1 MSKYDDVVSFSI
13 YDNKSSE
20 ISNQKKKV
28 ILTYS
33 KDNNNKIDVI
43 TLHVIE

>member
-1 MSKYDDVVSFSI
+1 MSKYDDIVSFNI
-13 YDNKSSE
+13 YNNKSNE
-20 ISNQKKKV
+20 ISNEKKKV